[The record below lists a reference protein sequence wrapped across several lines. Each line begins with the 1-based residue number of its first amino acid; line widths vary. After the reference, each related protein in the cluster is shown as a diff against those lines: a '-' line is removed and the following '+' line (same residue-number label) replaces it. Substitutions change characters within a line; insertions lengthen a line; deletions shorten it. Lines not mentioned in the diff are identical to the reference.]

1 MNFDALKAKLSIPS
15 LVRELLP
22 DGKISGNEYVC
33 ASILGG
39 KGKSFSVNLKTGVW
53 AEFNGDQKGGDVIS
67 LYAAVKGITQG
78 EAYLALGGEPD
89 SIPSL
94 IHPQHGKPSMSWC
107 YLSRSGIPLM
117 YIARYETSEGKT
129 FLPWTS
135 NNRGWHPKSLPAPRP
150 LYGLDLL
157 ESRPA
162 APILLVEGEKA
173 CDAARILAPNF
184 VVLTWPH
191 GAKGINAVDWSPLFG
206 HPVIVLWPD
215 ADESGIKAMSEISK
229 ILLPSCPSIKVLSP
243 VDKPKGWDA
252 ADAIAEGFTTEGLY
266 EWIGNTKEQVPS
278 FSFVSESI
286 SELLAKPEPSI
297 EWLIDSVWVDKSRG
311 LIAGNPGVGK
321 TWAALEM
328 LISVAAGLP
337 CFGKFPVKKGGVLL
351 LEEESSVLN
360 LARRAHTLARGRGL
374 KDHELSN
381 FYHITRQF
389 IKIPTHERE
398 LIAYMKLRGI
408 KLAVFDSLRRFHG
421 VDENSSEKMQPI
433 LDSFARI
440 NIETSASIVLIH
452 HLSKQQDKSKK
463 GVFERLRGTSDL
475 WAWRDCIIGMEGESD
490 ASEALCSF
498 QFRDA
503 ESPKPITLK
512 RTIEKATGA
521 MSLTVSTPDQASDF
535 EEKAGRML
543 DYLRKHQPCSKDQ
556 IIAKSGGRKT
566 DNGMLF
572 EVMIERGMVVAQGY
586 KWIVPEFG
594 GTNGNDGNE

>member
-1 MNFDALKAKLSIPS
+1 MNFDALKAKLSVSSI
-15 LVRELLP
+15 VRELLP
-22 DGKISGNEYVC
+22 EGKVSGNEYVC

-53 AEFNGDQKGGDVIS
+53 AEFAGEQKGGDVIS
-67 LYAAVKGITQG
+67 LYAAIKGITQG
-78 EAYLALGGEPD
+78 EAYIALGGEPD
-89 SIPSL
+89 TKPTL
-94 IHPQHGKPSMSWC
+94 KHPTHGMPSMSWC

-117 YIARYETSEGKT
+117 YIARYETSDGKT

-157 ESRPA
+157 ADRPA
-162 APILLVEGEKA
+162 APVLLVEGEKA

-206 HPVIVLWPD
+206 HPIIVLWPD
-215 ADESGIKAMSEISK
+215 ADEAGIKAMSDISK

-252 ADAIAEGFTTEGLY
+252 ADAIAECFTTESLY
-266 EWIGNTKEQVPS
+266 EWIGETKEQVPS
-278 FSFVSESI
+278 FSFVAESV
-286 SELLAKPEPSI
+286 SELLSKPEPSI
-297 EWLIDSVWVDKSRG
+297 EWLINSVWVDKSRG

-321 TWAALEM
+321 TWLALNM
-328 LISVAAGLP
+328 LISVASGLP
-337 CFGKFPVKKGGVLL
+337 CLGKYPVRKSPVLL
-351 LEEESSVLN
+351 CEEESSILN
-360 LARRAHTLARGRGL
+360 LSRRAHVLARGAGL
-374 KDHELSN
+374 KDSDLSN
-381 FYHITRQF
+381 FYHLTRQF

-398 LIAYMKLRGI
+398 LIAFMKLRGI
-408 KLAVFDSLRRFHG
+408 KLVVFDSLRRFHG

-440 NIETSASIVLIH
+440 NIETSASVVLIH

-475 WAWRDCIIGMEGESD
+475 WAWRDSLLGLEGEPESTE
-490 ASEALCSF
+490 SLCSF

-503 ESPKPITLK
+503 ESPAPISIKRIVNESTGAIEVKAFDVSESPEFALKCSQAVTYINLHFGAAFLTEIAEGIEGRTQTNLKEIKTMLK
-512 RTIEKATGA
+512 RGI
-521 MSLTVSTPDQASDF
+521 L
-535 EEKAGRML
+535 
-543 DYLRKHQPCSKDQ
+543 
-556 IIAKSGGRKT
+556 
-566 DNGMLF
+566 
-572 EVMIERGMVVAQGY
+572 VAL
-586 KWIVPEFG
+586 E
-594 GTNGNDGNE
+594 DGKIGLPK